1 MKISQVKKS
10 LQKAGAV
17 LLLSFFATVL
27 WAQDGGADVNVK
39 ITKESTTWYAQPWV
53 WVVGGAVFLLL
64 LVALLRGGGNK
75 N

>member
-1 MKISQVKKS
+1 MKIDQLKKS
-10 LQKAGAV
+10 FVKLV
-17 LLLSFFATVL
+17 TILCLCFFSTAL

>member
-1 MKISQVKKS
+1 MKISQIKKS

-27 WAQDGGADVNVK
+27 WAQDGASGVNVK